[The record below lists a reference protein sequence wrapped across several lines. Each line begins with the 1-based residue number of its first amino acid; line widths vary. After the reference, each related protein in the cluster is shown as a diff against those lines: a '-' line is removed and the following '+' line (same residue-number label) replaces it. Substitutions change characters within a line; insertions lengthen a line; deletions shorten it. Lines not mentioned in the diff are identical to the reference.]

1 MIACPQNAYLSGK
14 HSVPFSNIYS
24 SSFSE
29 IFDVYVS
36 SLSSSNPDADGLAI
50 NESYCESLFHSS
62 YSVSGEESQ

>member
-14 HSVPFSNIYS
+14 YSVPFSNLYS
-24 SSFSE
+24 SAFSE
-29 IFDVYVS
+29 ISDACVS
-36 SLSSSNPDADGLAI
+36 YLSSSNPEADGLAI